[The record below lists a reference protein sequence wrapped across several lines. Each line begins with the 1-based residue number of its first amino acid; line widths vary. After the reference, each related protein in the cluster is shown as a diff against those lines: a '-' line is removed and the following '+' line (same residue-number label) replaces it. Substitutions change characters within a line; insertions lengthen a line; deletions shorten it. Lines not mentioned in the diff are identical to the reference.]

1 MNWKIELSKLIEKSG
16 YSHIEIYART
26 NIPVATISNMSN
38 KRHKYLTCEQFILFK
53 LLFEETYQALLDNLF
68 GKEAFSKVKTVEKDG
83 ELTKMGSYFTDKY
96 KYEVFPKKKLV
107 DCTDIKSSR
116 IDYLFTNSFENIRI
130 DEITKLELASGEKIG
145 SFSKLFFSHVQLNSE
160 KEYER
165 LLKEQRQKNNQANER
180 RKKTEK

>member
-1 MNWKIELSKLIEKSG
+1 MNWEIELSKLIEKSG

-26 NIPVATISNMSN
+26 NIPVATISNISN

-53 LLFEETYQALLDNLF
+53 LLFEETHQGLLNKLF
-68 GKEAFSKVKTVEKDG
+68 GKDAFSKVKTVEKDE
-83 ELTKMGSYFTDKY
+83 ELTKMGLYFRDRY
-96 KYEVFPKKKLV
+96 QYEVFPKKKLV
-107 DCTDIKSSR
+107 DSTDIKSSR

-145 SFSKLFFSHVQLNSE
+145 TFSKLFFSHVQLNSE
-160 KEYER
+160 KEYQR
-165 LLKEQRQKNNQANER
+165 LLKDQRQKNSQANER